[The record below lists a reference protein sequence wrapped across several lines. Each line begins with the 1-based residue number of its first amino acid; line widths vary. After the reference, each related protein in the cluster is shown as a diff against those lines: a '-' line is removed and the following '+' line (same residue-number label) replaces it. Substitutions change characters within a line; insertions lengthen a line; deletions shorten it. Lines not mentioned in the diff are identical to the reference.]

1 MGLTQSQKSII
12 EKARAAG
19 GGDLGV
25 GLDDAACSYLV
36 AVIAF
41 DLGFGGDVPGLP
53 EKVAPFFSSSSPDDL
68 VVHGLDFWNAFDILI
83 KLIPDADTYF
93 SCLAALYKSRMKYW
107 KILSHQAVPTMDQVG
122 PRSLLQYGHM
132 NDAALAAFLLWRKWL
147 FDIDNRAGQET
158 GYLFE
163 PIIANSIGGYPA
175 SSRKSPVRRGRDS
188 NKGRQV
194 DCIRGKMAYE
204 IKIRVTIA
212 ASGQGRW
219 QEELDFPLDCVS
231 SGYTPILVVLDPT
244 PNPKLDELIRAFE
257 ASGGTTYIGAAAWAH
272 LEEAAG
278 SAMSVFLEKYVRTP
292 IQSVLSATPPR
303 LPDITLSMDETRLA
317 LKVLGNECSYPRE
330 AGNQSISN
338 GGDLPEDIDD
348 ETPGI

>member
-12 EKARAAG
+12 EKARASG

-25 GLDDAACSYLV
+25 GLNDSACSYLV
-36 AVIAF
+36 AVIAS
-41 DLGFGGDVPGLP
+41 DLGVLGKIPELP
-53 EKVAPFFSSSSPDDL
+53 SNVAPFFSGSSPDDL
-68 VVHGLDFWNAFDILI
+68 VITGLDFWQSLETLI
-83 KLIPDADTYF
+83 KLVPDADTYF
-93 SCLAALYKSRMKYW
+93 SCLAALHKSRMKYW

-122 PRSLLQYGHM
+122 PRSLLQYGHCD
-132 NDAALAAFLLWRKWL
+132 DAALAAFLLWRKWL

-175 SSRKSPVRRGRDS
+175 SSRKSPIRRGRDS

-194 DCIRGKMAYE
+194 DCIRGTLAYE

-219 QEELDFPLDCVS
+219 QEELDFPADCVG

-244 PNPKLDELIRAFE
+244 SNPKLDELVRTFE
-257 ASGGTTYIGAAAWAH
+257 AAGGATYIGDAAWAH

-292 IQSVLSATPPR
+292 IQSILSSTPPC
-303 LPDITLSMDETRLA
+303 LPDITLSMDEARLA
-317 LKVLGNECSYPRE
+317 MKVLGHECIYPRV
-330 AGNQSISN
+330 AGNQCISN
-338 GGDLPEDIDD
+338 GDELPEDIDE
-348 ETPGI
+348 ETPGV